1 MTTRT
6 QQTKKIR
13 GRTRVSCHGLSY
25 SVEAVFTSVKL

>member
-6 QQTKKIR
+6 QQTKKI
-13 GRTRVSCHGLSY
+13 RVSCHGLSY